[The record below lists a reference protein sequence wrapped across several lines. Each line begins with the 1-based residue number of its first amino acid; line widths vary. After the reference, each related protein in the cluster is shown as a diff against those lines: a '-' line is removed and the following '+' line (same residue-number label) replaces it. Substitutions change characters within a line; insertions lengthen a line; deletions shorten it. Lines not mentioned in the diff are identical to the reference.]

1 MKKILLIIP
10 IIIIL
15 IILLEIINLNTD
27 KDINIDIQKLGEE
40 LANSQIFEDSLS
52 IIDKDIAIK
61 KYSLDNKKINDM
73 IAYEGSGATAEEI
86 VIIKLNNKN
95 DKTEIKEIIKTK
107 IQERKL
113 DFENYLP
120 KEVFKLDN
128 YILDS
133 KGNYII
139 LCISNDFNRAKE
151 IIAKYINS

>member
-107 IQERKL
+107 IQERKS

-128 YILDS
+128 YILES

-139 LCISNDFNRAKE
+139 LCISNDFNMAKE

>member
-52 IIDKDIAIK
+52 IIDKDIAIR

-86 VIIKLNNKN
+86 IIIKLNNKN
-95 DKTEIKEIIKTK
+95 NKTEIKEIIKTK
-107 IQERKL
+107 IQERKS

-128 YILDS
+128 YILES

-139 LCISNDFNRAKE
+139 LCISNDFNMAKE

>member
-86 VIIKLNNKN
+86 IIIKLNNKN
-95 DKTEIKEIIKTK
+95 NKTEIKEIIKTK
-107 IQERKL
+107 IQERKS

-128 YILDS
+128 YILES

-139 LCISNDFNRAKE
+139 LCISNDFNMAKE